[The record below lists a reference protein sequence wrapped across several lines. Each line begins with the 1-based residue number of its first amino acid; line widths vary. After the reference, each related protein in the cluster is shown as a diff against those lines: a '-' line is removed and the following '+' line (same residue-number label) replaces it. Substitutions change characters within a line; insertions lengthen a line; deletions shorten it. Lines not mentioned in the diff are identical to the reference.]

1 MVFVFCFMLTGCQ
14 AVTRSWGG
22 EMTLDLPADQKLM
35 KITWKDDS
43 LWYLTRPM
51 APDEVAETY
60 TFQESS
66 NTGLLEGTV
75 TINETKT
82 LLTAEDGE

>member
-1 MVFVFCFMLTGCQ
+1 MLTGCQ